1 MTTHKARV
9 WHGHKMERYSAMKR
23 NKRNSYYMYIIDE
36 SQNLVLSQRNQTQR
50 ANTACDIVTNKKKYS
65 FKKKKRRRKITV
77 RDASSP
83 WWNQKS
89 RKTTEK
95 RTTLSPSDLPG
106 GSDGEESV
114 CNAGDPGSIP
124 GLGKSP
130 GEGNGNTLQYSSLEN
145 SCQTK
150 EPGRL

>member
-1 MTTHKARV
+1 
-9 WHGHKMERYSAMKR
+9 MERYSAMKR

-83 WWNQKS
+83 
-89 RKTTEK
+89 
-95 RTTLSPSDLPG
+95 
-106 GSDGEESV
+106 
-114 CNAGDPGSIP
+114 
-124 GLGKSP
+124 
-130 GEGNGNTLQYSSLEN
+130 
-145 SCQTK
+145 
-150 EPGRL
+150 